1 MVRKVYSTR
10 EARAAASPER
20 MNLNLGEQCTS
31 VNHCQMDWKL
41 KKNGNSR
48 LIVRIMA
55 ARAVER
61 SGFLDRGIPSQCRD
75 GLTLTLRS
83 LITQ

>member
-10 EARAAASPER
+10 EAASPER

-61 SGFLDRGIPSQCRD
+61 SGFLDRGIAVSD